1 MSDAIVE
8 RRGKVQIITINRPQA
23 KNALNLE
30 VATII
35 RDAVD
40 ELDASDD
47 LSVAILTGGPDVF
60 SSGMDLKG
68 FLRGESPSFE
78 GRGLCGI
85 QHTPPKKP
93 IIAAVEGYAL
103 AAGFELTL
111 ACDMVIAGRTA
122 KFGIPEV
129 KRGLVAA
136 GGGAWVAAQRIPLA
150 VAMELV
156 LTGDPFDAER
166 AAAFGL
172 ITRVVDAGGA
182 LDAALEMAQRI
193 VSNGP
198 LAVQASKVLARRA
211 QELLGE
217 EGYAEAAKIFGPV
230 FNSEDAREGA
240 TAFAEKRAPA
250 WKGR

>member
-1 MSDAIVE
+1 MADAIVE
-8 RRGKVQIITINRPQA
+8 RRGNVQIITINRPQA

-47 LSVAILTGGPDVF
+47 LAVGIITGGPDVF

-85 QHTPPKKP
+85 QHTSPKKP

-111 ACDMVIAGRTA
+111 ACDLVIAGRTA

-166 AAAFGL
+166 AAEFGL

-182 LDAALEMAQRI
+182 LDAAIEMAERI
-193 VSNGP
+193 AVNGP

-217 EGYAEAAKIFGPV
+217 GGYDEAAKIFGPV
-230 FNSEDAREGA
+230 FASEDAREGA
-240 TAFAEKRAPA
+240 TAFAEKRTPV
-250 WKGR
+250 WKNR